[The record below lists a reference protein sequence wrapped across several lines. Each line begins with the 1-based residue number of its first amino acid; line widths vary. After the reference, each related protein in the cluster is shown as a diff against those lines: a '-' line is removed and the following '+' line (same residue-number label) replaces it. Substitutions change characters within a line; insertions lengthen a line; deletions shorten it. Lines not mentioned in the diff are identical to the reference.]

1 MKRREACSVYDPSTD
16 KSPPPKE
23 TATSLACIRSRD
35 SIHASRECALVASN
49 ANLIKRINHFNVTR
63 RHVATKRRGDE
74 AKGVERE
81 RFNVGE
87 IGREGVERRK
97 REKRNGRKKTGIFAS
112 STEGCISLRL

>member
-74 AKGVERE
+74 AKGIERE
-81 RFNVGE
+81 RDSWRN
-87 IGREGVERRK
+87 RERRSRAEK
-97 REKRNGRKKTGIFAS
+97 ERET
-112 STEGCISLRL
+112 

>member
-74 AKGVERE
+74 TKGVERE
-81 RFNVGE
+81 RERE
-87 IGREGVERRK
+87 IQRWRNRERRSRAEK
-97 REKRNGRKKTGIFAS
+97 ERET
-112 STEGCISLRL
+112 